1 MNPLRRYEKIMEIL
15 LASGEVMVTELS
27 DQLQVTGKTIREDL
41 AKLEQKGLLQRI
53 HGGAVLAQE
62 NQRGILSPKQ
72 ADQASPDA
80 PELEEIAGT
89 AVSLIEQNDVIALDG
104 GRTTLEIA
112 SRLPDMSLTVVTNDL
127 YIIAELARKE
137 SIRLVVPGG
146 YQMRNMLIGAEAA
159 AYIRRLNI
167 AKAFLSATAVH
178 PESGF
183 TIYSGESADI
193 KRAWLETAKAAYV
206 VADHRKFGQGA
217 LFTFAQLHEVDAIIT
232 DSGLNAEK
240 AEPFRQQGAQLL
252 IGGKRP

>member
-27 DQLQVTGKTIREDL
+27 EQLQVTGKTIREDL

-62 NQRGILSPKQ
+62 NQRGILSPKG
-72 ADQASPDA
+72 ADQHSDEA
-80 PELEEIAGT
+80 PEREEIARM
-89 AVSLIEQNDVIALDG
+89 AVSLIEPHDVIALDG
-104 GRTTLEIA
+104 GRTTLETA
-112 SRLPDMSLTVVTNDL
+112 RQLPDVPLTVVTNDL

-137 SIRLVVPGG
+137 SVRLVVPGG

-178 PESGF
+178 PQSGL
-183 TIYSGESADI
+183 TIYSGESSEI

-217 LFTFAQLHEVDAIIT
+217 LFTFAALHEVDAIIT
-232 DSGLNAEK
+232 DSGLSEETAK
-240 AEPFRQQGAQLL
+240 PFKEQGVRLL
-252 IGGKRP
+252 IGGMES